1 MEFKLNK
8 IDTDIRRKLQEEIR
22 EGKVHG
28 NNSITV
34 KKDLKEERNNKDN
47 TNNRETSSKS
57 KKEFFI
63 VDGVKYKGKTLNI
76 DAEKTEF
83 IDSEKLKGHTLDV
96 KK

>member
-8 IDTDIRRKLQEEIR
+8 IDTDIRKKLQEEIR

-34 KKDLKEERNNKDN
+34 KKDLKEERNNVIDKEKK
-47 TNNRETSSKS
+47 NRS
-57 KKEFFI
+57 KKKFFI
-63 VDGVKYKGKTLNI
+63 IDGIRYEEKTLNI
-76 DAEKTEF
+76 EAEKIEF
-83 IDSEKLKGHTLDV
+83 MDEEKLKGHTLDV